1 MQENSFVYLNCIES
15 SLCSM
20 SGQHG
25 SHYQLQIDTQYP
37 CQEIQQLNISTPDS
51 CHIFGSESK
60 SICLSEKL
68 KILDLMF
75 TIPVGRLTSLSRIRG
90 TNQKRENAVNIPATA
105 TAQLSLSSSGDS
117 TNRAVTMEI
126 YLGVFGWK

>member
-1 MQENSFVYLNCIES
+1 MQENSVVYLNCIES

-37 CQEIQQLNISTPDS
+37 CQGIQQLNISTPDS
-51 CHIFGSESK
+51 CHIFVSESK

-75 TIPVGRLTSLSRIRG
+75 TIRWAADVTVKD
-90 TNQKRENAVNIPATA
+90 KRHKSEKRKC
-105 TAQLSLSSSGDS
+105 S
-117 TNRAVTMEI
+117 
-126 YLGVFGWK
+126 